1 MPARIEDVAKAAG
14 LSMKTVSRVF
24 NNEPNVRERTRLRV
38 EAAAKSLNYRP
49 NPSARNLA
57 GNRSYLI
64 SLVYD
69 DPAAGSSYI
78 MEIIVGML
86 AACDKSRYS
95 AMLRPLEYSH
105 ADHVGAVENSVAQ
118 YRPDGL
124 ILVPPF
130 ADDLKLL
137 ARLDELGVRY
147 ATISGRAK
155 IGHARIGTILDER
168 KAAAEMIDHVVAL
181 GHRRIA
187 HIAGPAPHG
196 GRTWRL
202 SGYRDGLRRA
212 GIAYD
217 ESLVVE
223 GSFSFEAGIE
233 AARGLLDLKR
243 PPTAI
248 FAANDESACGV
259 MHEAFGRGM
268 RIPQDLSVFGFDD
281 TPTSRHVW
289 PSLTTVRQ
297 PCRDMGR
304 IAVEQLLAAIRD
316 PQSAQLVHVP
326 YQLQFRQSTG
336 PAPSRRNRKP
346 SAVRAPAG
354 KRRT

>member
-1 MPARIEDVAKAAG
+1 MPARIEDVAATAG
-14 LSMKTVSRVF
+14 VSMKTVSRVF
-24 NNEPNVRERTRLRV
+24 NREPNVSEKMRLRV
-38 EAAAKSLNYRP
+38 EEAAKALNYRP
-49 NPSARNLA
+49 NPSARSLA

-86 AACDKSRYS
+86 AACEHTHYS
-95 AMLRPLEYSH
+95 AMLRPLEYSS
-105 ADHVGAVENSVAQ
+105 ADHVGAVEESVAQ

-147 ATISGRAK
+147 ATISAKAK
-155 IGHARIGTILDER
+155 IAHDRIGTILDER
-168 KAAAEMIDHVVAL
+168 KAAAEMIAHAVAL

-187 HIAGPAPHG
+187 HIAGPMPHG
-196 GRTWRL
+196 GRAWRL
-202 SGYRDGLRRA
+202 SGYRDGLRKAGIPYDEALVVDGGFSFDA
-212 GIAYD
+212 GIA
-217 ESLVVE
+217 
-223 GSFSFEAGIE
+223 GAK
-233 AARGLLDLKR
+233 RLLDLPR

-248 FAANDESACGV
+248 FAANDDSACGV
-259 MHEAFGRGM
+259 MHEALERGLG
-268 RIPQDLSVFGFDD
+268 IPRDLSVFGFDD
-281 TPTSRHVW
+281 TPTSRQIW

-304 IAVEQLLAAIRD
+304 IAAEQLIASIRD
-316 PQSAQLVHVP
+316 PSAGQLVHVP
-326 YQLQFRQSTG
+326 YELQIRQSSG
-336 PAPSRRNRKP
+336 PAPT
-346 SAVRAPAG
+346 RAAAK
-354 KRRT
+354 KR

>member
-1 MPARIEDVAKAAG
+1 MPARIEDVAATAG
-14 LSMKTVSRVF
+14 VSMKTVSRVF
-24 NNEPNVRERTRLRV
+24 NREPNVSEKMRLRV
-38 EAAAKSLNYRP
+38 EAAAKALNYRP
-49 NPSARNLA
+49 NPSARSLA

-86 AACDKSRYS
+86 AACEQTHYS
-95 AMLRPLEYSH
+95 AMLRPLEYSS
-105 ADHVGAVENSVAQ
+105 ADHVGAVEDSVAR

-147 ATISGRAK
+147 ATISAKAK
-155 IGHARIGTILDER
+155 IAHDRIGTILDER
-168 KAAAEMIDHVVAL
+168 KAAAEMIAHAVAL

-187 HIAGPAPHG
+187 HIAGPLPHG
-196 GRTWRL
+196 GRAWRL
-202 SGYRDGLRRA
+202 SGYRDGLRKAGIPYDATLVVDGGFSFDA
-212 GIAYD
+212 GIA
-217 ESLVVE
+217 
-223 GSFSFEAGIE
+223 GAK
-233 AARGLLDLKR
+233 RLLDLPC

-248 FAANDESACGV
+248 FAANDDSACGV
-259 MHEAFGRGM
+259 MHEAFERGLS
-268 RIPQDLSVFGFDD
+268 IPRDLSVFGFDD
-281 TPTSRHVW
+281 TPTSRQIW

-304 IAVEQLLAAIRD
+304 IAAEQLIASIRD
-316 PQSAQLVHVP
+316 PGAGQLVHVP
-326 YQLQFRQSTG
+326 YELQVRRSSG
-336 PAPSRRNRKP
+336 PVPAPAATRK
-346 SAVRAPAG
+346 R
-354 KRRT
+354 